1 MALCPLAIASKGNAN
16 DGSGEYYFALNGAG
30 GGGALVDQ
38 SFIAT
43 GPGSPPNQGSFI
55 ARSQDTVGNGTD
67 AFIMT
72 DISGVIRWGI
82 GTSGVEA
89 GGNSG
94 DNFAVFAYADNGG
107 FLSAPLTI
115 NRASGGVAMSNGLTV
130 GNTLIS
136 TGPLVADSAV
146 VGGAATVGGGVL
158 QINGPA
164 GLSRVYDAVYNP
176 PDVGAD
182 VLLFTAAADGVT
194 PITTNTYS
202 PARTGLH
209 IVSLTIQANAAGFA
223 WIPGSAALLYGLT
236 YNGGANI
243 EAGAQLYCSLITNP
257 AGMGAIGPIG
267 PNVVEYQNDI
277 LVNLTAGRT
286 YAIAAASSGAPNLGA
301 GGNVAVVVQPV
312 YA

>member
-1 MALCPLAIASKGNAN
+1 MALCPLAIASRADQTNGTG
-16 DGSGEYYFALNGAG
+16 DYYFSVSG
-30 GGGALVDQ
+30 GGTGPVVEP

-43 GPGSPPNQGSFI
+43 GPGNPPNQGSFI
-55 ARSQDTVGNGTD
+55 ARSEDTVGNGTD

-82 GTSGVEA
+82 GTNGVEA

-94 DNFAVFAYADNGG
+94 DNFAIYSYADNGA
-107 FLSAPLTI
+107 FLAAPLTI
-115 NRASGGVAMSNGLTV
+115 ERASGGVQMLNGLTV
-130 GNTLIS
+130 GNTLVS
-136 TGPLVADSAV
+136 TGPLVAASEV
-146 VGGAATVGGGVL
+146 VGQNTTVGGGVL

-176 PDVGAD
+176 PDVGND

-194 PITTNTYS
+194 PITANTYS

-223 WIPGSAALLYGLT
+223 WTPGSAALLYGLT

-286 YAIAAASSGAPNLGA
+286 YAIAAASTGAPNLGA